1 MINGENIRKQFVGKT
16 RDEAYKKLVEFV
28 NNIIEHGLKE
38 KKSKPNEASI
48 VSLLKAH
55 EEKRFKNGDIKSNSY
70 VRLKQTIKTISAYKF
85 ANQPI
90 QKVTRKQVEVFL
102 QSERVKAEET
112 LKKEFREV
120 KKAFNIAEKKK
131 MISDNYFTGE
141 EPIVRPHSFK
151 VEVKVDALSRTEE
164 FLLNQYLNTHIT
176 KYKNIILLS
185 LYTGMRIGEILALT
199 PNDIQWHEG
208 EYGIINVERTITQD
222 KNGKNIIR
230 RYNKNRMQYENYSF
244 NRVFTKGF
252 RKFYKGKER

>member
-1 MINGENIRKQFVGKT
+1 
-16 RDEAYKKLVEFV
+16 
-28 NNIIEHGLKE
+28 
-38 KKSKPNEASI
+38 
-48 VSLLKAH
+48 
-55 EEKRFKNGDIKSNSY
+55 
-70 VRLKQTIKTISAYKF
+70 
-85 ANQPI
+85 
-90 QKVTRKQVEVFL
+90 
-102 QSERVKAEET
+102 
-112 LKKEFREV
+112 
-120 KKAFNIAEKKK
+120 

-176 KYKNIILLS
+176 KYKNIILLA

-230 RYNKNRMQYENYSF
+230 
-244 NRVFTKGF
+244 
-252 RKFYKGKER
+252 